1 MKVNIFVIQSP
12 SFRLM
17 QILEDVLLLI
27 QVQLTEILFS
37 AESEWSA
44 PFHVKMLKFAK
55 NSEVTFA

>member
-1 MKVNIFVIQSP
+1 
-12 SFRLM
+12 M

-27 QVQLTEILFS
+27 LIQLTEILFS
-37 AESEWSA
+37 AEDEWSA

>member
-37 AESEWSA
+37 AE
-44 PFHVKMLKFAK
+44 
-55 NSEVTFA
+55 